1 MSWLISLLG
10 YLKFK
15 QHANQVF
22 SRTKYQPT
30 DKDIKALAQNMA
42 LLEKRGLSNLNQRLI
57 DANTKI
63 FDTIAEHNVAAMLI
77 RHFGISVPI
86 EYELP
91 GHGNR
96 PVDFR
101 VQLNDHTYWLQM
113 KRFSN
118 LERENRQ
125 NNMINQIKRI
135 ANQLYIRKFFDCKL
149 GENFIPND
157 VPLFVHFLQATAPTS
172 EDGVQYDYPTSDNVR
187 AQVQYWEP
195 TNVTLQ
201 GLTLGSASDIAMV
214 NVTGLSSDQIR
225 ASVSKAATAFTQAV
239 DDNNVNL
246 VIAEADRQHDIDIAE
261 ACFGTEEELFS
272 RDGRHEWTRQCN
284 GVFSEMRISENVAG
298 LITLRRHDQWKPIS
312 DYVMSLYINENH
324 IVYLPAIQTAFPIQ
338 QVIHY
343 NMRPE

>member
-1 MSWLISLLG
+1 MSWLISILG

-15 QHANQVF
+15 QPANQVF

-30 DKDIKALAQNMA
+30 DEDIKALAQNMA

-57 DANTKI
+57 AANTKI
-63 FDTIAEHNVAAMLI
+63 FDTIAEHNFAAMLI
-77 RHFGISVPI
+77 RHFGISVPV

-125 NNMINQIKRI
+125 NNMIDQIKRSV
-135 ANQLYIRKFFDCKL
+135 AQLNIRKFFDCEL
-149 GENFIPND
+149 GENFISTD
-157 VPLFVHFLQATAPTS
+157 VPQFVQFLEANAPTS
-172 EDGVQYDYPTSDNVR
+172 EDGVRYDYISNDNVR
-187 AQVQYWEP
+187 AKVQYWEP

-201 GLTLGSASDIAMV
+201 GLTLGSASDLAVV

-225 ASVSKAATAFTQAV
+225 ASIRKAATAFRHAV

-246 VIAEADRQHDIDIAE
+246 VIAEADRQYGIDIAE
-261 ACFGTEEELFS
+261 ACFGTEEFFS
-272 RDGRHEWTRQCN
+272 RDGNHKWTRQCN

-298 LITLRRHDQWKPIS
+298 LITLRRHDRFKPIS
-312 DYVMSLYINENH
+312 DYVMSLYINEYH
-324 IVYLPAIQTAFPIQ
+324 IAYLPAIQTAFPIQ

-343 NMRPE
+343 NMRPN